1 MVILEINGWVDEGE
15 EFTNVPTHCPKCG
28 NKLQKTDA
36 LKLVNILFV
45 WCPSRLTAHH
55 CGWCEIYELPL

>member
-1 MVILEINGWVDEGE
+1 MIVLEISGWAEEGE
-15 EFTNVPTHCPKCG
+15 EFTNVPKVCPKCG

-45 WCPSRLTAHH
+45 WCPIRLGFKS
-55 CGWCEIYELPL
+55 CMWSEIYELPL